1 MAQSDNNITKVTSP
15 YNFVPLPKEGVF
27 FPDWAEQISHDVP
40 FADGVSGKIHLT
52 LVAETPIFVRNGAAS
67 SADEKE
73 TSFSHYAAPDGS
85 LRYFLPA
92 TTIKGQVRS
101 VLEILSFGK
110 MRLDERAMF
119 AQREWDNTQLYELKT
134 PKEQQKIRCGYLR
147 RKGDDYEIADHGKPW
162 RISQKEIDSMLGT
175 DIFERYFCDKGNGK
189 LTDEQKTAAYKYS
202 LLEDLGLR
210 PGQLTGLMF
219 SAASNKNGK
228 VVVKADPSG
237 DMRGSIVLTGSPD
250 RWKKIRGKDAGKFY
264 EFVFPAKSVGI
275 HALSSGT
282 FDHYKFIY
290 DRADENGKK
299 EWARIRRLIEE
310 PGADGG
316 YPGAPVFFRVDD
328 NGAVKDF
335 GFALLYKLPYR
346 RTPFETLRHD
356 DKDGASRPDM
366 ADCVF
371 GCISKTPGESLKGRV
386 FFSNAFAKRA
396 VPDEV
401 VTVTP
406 GSPKA
411 SYYPCYISQKGKAGK
426 ADGDYKTYN
435 DNDGEIRGWKRYVL
449 KNGATPGR
457 RNDENDKV
465 NVSFTP
471 LKAGAEFECD
481 VVFFN
486 LRHVELGALL
496 SALTFHGTPSVRHQ
510 IGGGKP
516 YGYGRTRV
524 EVGSVADADGNALD
538 KAFFLGCFESLMEE
552 FTSNNWLSSP
562 TVRELLSMADK
573 DVARSDSDFRYMS
586 LSMDGNNDF
595 ADAKKSRLYLQS
607 FTEIAGGKSS
617 QIRSLRDIFEKE
629 TKKKLADRAAALQR
643 ELSSIELTDVDS
655 LLPAADAVARI
666 EREAEAVF
674 KDFGGLKS
682 EEASQTANDLANVKN
697 SINSVIAHEMEKVD
711 AMPHGTSDEIVAK
724 RAALEKL
731 RSLAEEAAAKLAM
744 PMSVI
749 AEWCGQQLGNLPKPL
764 SGSVT
769 DVVNFIK
776 KGRFEKD
783 ITKWVKQKGPL
794 TDEQAKVLNASFRK
808 ACEDPK
814 IKKEFSGY
822 RLSNSLKDL
831 ISSEIFDIIFKLD

>member
-15 YNFVPLPKEGVF
+15 YNFVPLPEKVF
-27 FPDWAEQISHDVP
+27 FPDWAGQISHDVP
-40 FADGVSGKIHLT
+40 FSDGVSGKIHLT

-67 SADEKE
+67 SADDDKKE

-119 AQREWDNTQLYELKT
+119 AQREWDNTKLYELKT

-147 RKGDDYEIADHGKPW
+147 RKDEGYEIVDCGKPW
-162 RISQKEIDSMLGT
+162 RISHKEIDSMLGT
-175 DIFERYFCDKGNGK
+175 DILERYFCDNGNGK

-202 LLEDLGLR
+202 LLEDSGLKR
-210 PGQLTGLMF
+210 EKLLDQAF
-219 SAASNKNGK
+219 STFSNKNGK
-228 VVVKADPSG
+228 VVVKAAPSG

-264 EFVFPAKSVGI
+264 EFVFPEKNVGI
-275 HALSSGT
+275 HDLSSEI

-299 EWARIRRLIEE
+299 EWARIRGLIEKS
-310 PGADGG
+310 GADGG

-335 GFALLYKLPYR
+335 GFALLYKLPYK
-346 RTPFETLRHD
+346 RTPFDALRPD
-356 DKDGASRPDM
+356 DKDGAARPDM
-366 ADCVF
+366 ADCLF
-371 GCISKTPGESLKGRV
+371 GYISKTPGESLKGRV

-426 ADGDYKTYN
+426 VDGDYMTYN
-435 DNDGEIRGWKRYVL
+435 DGQIRGWKRYVL

-457 RNDENDKV
+457 RNEENEKV
-465 NVSFTP
+465 NVSFIP

-486 LRHVELGALL
+486 LRPAELGGLL
-496 SALTFHGTPSVRHQ
+496 SALTFHGSPSVRHQ

-524 EVGSVADADGNALD
+524 EVASVVDADGNALD
-538 KAFFLGCFESLMEE
+538 KGFYLGCFECLMEKAA
-552 FTSNNWLSSP
+552 SHNWLNSP

-595 ADAKKSRLYLQS
+595 ADAKKNRLYLRP
-607 FTEIAGGKSS
+607 FTEIAGGKST
-617 QIRSLRDIFEKE
+617 QVRSLRDIFEKE
-629 TKKKLADRAAALQR
+629 TKQKAADRAAELQS
-643 ELSSIELTDVDS
+643 ELSAIELTDVEG
-655 LLPAADAVARI
+655 LLLAADAVVRI
-666 EREAEAVF
+666 ERKAEDEF
-674 KDFGGLKS
+674 KDFDGLES
-682 EEASQTANDLANVKN
+682 EEARQFKDNLDKVKN
-697 SINSVIAHEMEKVD
+697 SINSLIAGEKERVD
-711 AMPHGTSDEIVAK
+711 AMPQGTSDEIVAK
-724 RAALEKL
+724 RMALEKL
-731 RSLAEEAAAKLAM
+731 TPIAEGVAAILAM
-744 PMSVI
+744 PMSDIVV
-749 AEWCGQQLGNLPKPL
+749 WCGQQLANLPKPI
-764 SGSVT
+764 SGSITEVI
-769 DVVNFIK
+769 NFTK
-776 KGRFEKD
+776 KKRFEQDLK
-783 ITKWVKQKGPL
+783 KWVKQKGPL
-794 TDEQAKVLNASFRK
+794 TDEQAKALNASFRE
-808 ACEDPK
+808 ACKEPK
-814 IKKEFSGY
+814 IKKEFDRY
-822 RLSNSLKDL
+822 EPVKLFKDL
-831 ISSEIFDIIFKLD
+831 CGKDFTNIIFNLN